1 MSSTGQASGDLDGTH
16 HVADAVWIMTA
27 SDLLLCFQL
36 SPDVSAKLVSPA
48 ILYVQLF
55 SFFFFFLHCCCS
67 LLTELLSLP
76 GAIFIHE

>member
-36 SPDVSAKLVSPA
+36 SSDVSAKLVSPA
-48 ILYVQLF
+48 ILYVPLF
-55 SFFFFFLHCCCS
+55 SLFFS
-67 LLTELLSLP
+67 PLLL
-76 GAIFIHE
+76 